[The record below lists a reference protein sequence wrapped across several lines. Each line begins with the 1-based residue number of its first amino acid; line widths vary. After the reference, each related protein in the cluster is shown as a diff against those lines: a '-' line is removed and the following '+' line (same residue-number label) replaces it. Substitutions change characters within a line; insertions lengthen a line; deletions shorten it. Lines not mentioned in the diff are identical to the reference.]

1 MQIEII
7 INLVY
12 PLMQIFKIDEV
23 LNFPYERLKLLF
35 DTPVVIPTETVYGLA
50 GVINNDNILSNI
62 YQIKGRPSDNPLI
75 VHISN
80 LNMLKSLIKETILP
94 EYAVLIKKYWPGPLT
109 LIFKANDNVS
119 NIVKG
124 NHMDTIAIRM
134 PNNSKLLKLIDKLG
148 IPLAAPSANTSG
160 QPSPTEINHVLN
172 DLGNKVETYIDDGK
186 CLYGLES
193 TILSMQNNKIT
204 ILRPG
209 IITKEEIEKCLQK
222 QVDLYTKI
230 SNINYT
236 IPGMKYTHYS
246 PKIDVYLFI
255 GKDYNINMIKKAQ
268 HFKNKKIGIMG
279 SNDIIVHGFKYEEI
293 FYMGKTLKECAS
305 NCFSG
310 LRHFEKKVDLIF
322 IKGFPCIDEGVALM
336 DRLEKASNEIIE

>member
-1 MQIEII
+1 
-7 INLVY
+7 
-12 PLMQIFKIDEV
+12 MQIFKIDEV

-50 GVINNDNILSNI
+50 GVINNDNILNDI

-80 LNMLKSLIKETILP
+80 LNMLKTLIKETISP
-94 EYAVLIKKYWPGPLT
+94 EYTTLIKKYWPGPLT

-119 NIVKG
+119 SVVKG
-124 NHMDTIAIRM
+124 NHMDTIAVRM
-134 PNNSKLLKLIDKLG
+134 PNNIKLLKLIDKLN

-172 DLGNKVETYIDDGK
+172 DLGNKVKTYIDDGK
-186 CLYGLES
+186 CPCGLES
-193 TILSMQNNKIT
+193 TIVSIQNNKIT

-209 IITKEEIEKCLQK
+209 IITKEEIENCLQK
-222 QVDLYTKI
+222 EVNLYTKE

-255 GKDYNINMIKKAQ
+255 GKNYNNNMIKKAQ
-268 HFKNKKIGIMG
+268 NFKDKKIGIMG
-279 SNDIIVHGFKYEEI
+279 SNDIDICGFKYEEI
-293 FYMGKTLKECAS
+293 FYMGETLIECAS
-305 NCFSG
+305 NCFAG
-310 LRHFEKKVDLIF
+310 LRHLEKKVDLIF
-322 IKGFPCIDEGVALM
+322 VKGFPYINEGVALM
-336 DRLEKASNEIIE
+336 DRLEKASSEIIE